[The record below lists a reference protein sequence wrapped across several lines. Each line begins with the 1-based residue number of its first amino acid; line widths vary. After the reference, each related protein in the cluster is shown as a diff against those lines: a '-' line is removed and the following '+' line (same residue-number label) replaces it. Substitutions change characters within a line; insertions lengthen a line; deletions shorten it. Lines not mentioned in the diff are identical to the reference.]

1 MGKFY
6 LIITVYLFIVIFPST
21 AQFEKNSETP
31 TYTVEKQF
39 ISVKDG
45 LASREVYCIAQD
57 QHGFIW
63 FGTKFGLNRYDG
75 KNVKLFTTQDGL
87 SSNIIVNLFVDANN
101 QLIIQH
107 GLRWA
112 PGVSSCKT
120 DVFDVNTF
128 KVHPYK
134 NEIKSSKAIKNNNW
148 IYKYIDEDI
157 IYRIGTISGNK
168 ISNEKL
174 HIGINSRIYMMP
186 GNKAQLVYF
195 EKQGLYYIEGDLTIK
210 VLNNSD
216 LFAGD
221 QGRIN
226 YFLKD
231 AMGNLWICMPQGVYK
246 IKYNRNLFYSYFTNT
261 QQSLY
266 PWPQARGICVDIDK
280 AGQKTVFANVMSS
293 LFSSTQSLKQPILGI
308 GWGIIAIKN
317 RIYYFGKDLF
327 EIDKSTLKP
336 IRIVNLFGSP
346 DEYSTCV
353 FQYSDSL
360 LYVGTSASIF
370 AYNRFTQNISVL
382 QKNSK
387 TIPDIKDVYRIVNT
401 SKGITAVAENGIYII
416 QNGKITDYFGC
427 QTKDKNKYLPITSTL
442 DIHEDKNKCLWI
454 ATNGDGLVKW
464 EWNKKGSNQKTVSYT
479 IQDGLPSMILYRI
492 EEDNSNNLW
501 VSTDDGIM
509 KFNKKTENISLFTT
523 EDGLPHHEFNRT
535 SSFKSADGWI
545 YFGGMNGVVGFNPDD
560 FRKKTENQHVPFH
573 IIGITKFSMDG
584 TSMLSW
590 SLNKSNQSIACFPSD
605 RLIKIDFAVLDYV
618 EGKKMYAYRINGVQ
632 NEEWIYTKESSISL
646 GSLPYGAYTIEIKAQ
661 LSDGTWLKN
670 TLKIP
675 IEFIPPFYLKTWF
688 VLLSV
693 LIFIGLVISAIRYR
707 SNRLKKL
714 NIKLEN
720 IITKRT
726 EDLNLA
732 LEDKD
737 ILLKEL
743 HHRVKNNLQIITGL
757 LELQKEQ
764 LTDEKAIQALN
775 EGQIRLTS
783 IALIHQNFYGGT
795 NLEKI
800 SFYAFLLNLTTHS
813 KELFENENR
822 IIEYIIHPNDITIDI
837 DNAIPLGLI
846 VNELLTN
853 SYKYIPLAQAKKSV
867 EINLLTIDNGI
878 YELIFKDNGPGLP
891 PNINFDNSQTLGL
904 KLIRGL
910 SQQIR
915 GSVTYHYDQGSV
927 FTIKFKGKPKT
938 A

>member
-6 LIITVYLFIVIFPST
+6 LIITFYLFIVIFPCT

-31 TYTVEKQF
+31 SYTVEKQF

-45 LASREVYCIAQD
+45 LASREVYCVAQD

-87 SSNIIVNLFVDANN
+87 SSNIIVNLFVDAENH
-101 QLIIQH
+101 LIIQH

-112 PGVSSCKT
+112 PHVSNGTT

-128 KVHPYK
+128 KVIPYVK
-134 NEIKSSKAIKNNNW
+134 AINPSKGIKNNNW
-148 IYKYIDEDI
+148 IYKYIDKDV
-157 IYRIGTISGNK
+157 IYKIGTISGNNTNK
-168 ISNEKL
+168 KL
-174 HIGINSRIYMMP
+174 NIESISRIYFMP
-186 GNKAQLVYF
+186 GNKAQLVYS
-195 EKQGLYYIEGDLTIK
+195 ETEGLYYVEGNVTIK
-210 VLNNSD
+210 VLNHSD
-216 LFAGD
+216 LFIGD

-231 AMGNLWICMPQGVYK
+231 AMGNLWICMPNGVYK
-246 IKYNRNLFYSYFTNT
+246 IKYKRNHFYSYFTNI

-266 PWPQARGICVDIDK
+266 PWPQARGIWVDKSCD
-280 AGQKTVFANVMSS
+280 GQNTVYASIESS
-293 LFSSTQSLKQPILGI
+293 IFSSKNNLQQIISTPA
-308 GWGIIAIKN
+308 WGILSINK
-317 RIYYFGKDLF
+317 RFYTFGFHLNEF
-327 EIDKSTLKP
+327 DKTTLKP
-336 IRIVNLFGSP
+336 IRIVNLFDSFE
-346 DEYSTCV
+346 EYSTCV
-353 FQYSDSL
+353 FQYSDSI
-360 LYVGTSASIF
+360 LYVGTTASIF
-370 AYNRFTQNISVL
+370 AYNRFTQNKSVL
-382 QKNSK
+382 EKSIKQLPAIKN
-387 TIPDIKDVYRIVNT
+387 IYRIIKT
-401 SKGITAVAENGIYII
+401 SKGITAVAENGIYVI
-416 QNGKITDYFGC
+416 QNGKITDYFGH
-427 QTKDKNKYLPITSTL
+427 QTKDKKKYLPIASTL

-464 EWNKKGSNQKTVSYT
+464 DWNKIGANQTTVSYT
-479 IQDGLPSMILYRI
+479 LQDGLPSMILYRI

-545 YFGGMNGVVGFNPDD
+545 YFGGMNGVVGFDPVD
-560 FRKKTENQHVPFH
+560 FNQKTEDQHVPFH
-573 IIGITKFSMDG
+573 IVGITKYSTDSVQVLLG
-584 TSMLSW
+584 SLS
-590 SLNKSNQSIACFPSD
+590 KSNQRIICLPSD

-618 EGKKMYAYRINGVQ
+618 EGKKIYAYRINGVQ
-632 NEEWIYTKESSISL
+632 NDKWIYTKESSISL
-646 GSLPYGAYTIEIKAQ
+646 GSLPYGSYIIEIKAQ
-661 LSDGTWLKN
+661 LADGSWLNN
-670 TLKIP
+670 TIKIP
-675 IEFIPPFYLKTWF
+675 IDFVSPFYLKRWF
-688 VLLSV
+688 VALSLVILIILILSV
-693 LIFIGLVISAIRYR
+693 IWLR
-707 SNRLKKL
+707 SKRLKKQ
-714 NIKLEN
+714 NVKLEN
-720 IITKRT
+720 VIAERT
-726 EDLNLA
+726 EDLKLA

-737 ILLKEL
+737 TLLKEL

-800 SFYAFLLNLTTHS
+800 SFYDFLMNLTTHS

-822 IIEYIIHPNDITIDI
+822 IIEYIIHPNEINIDI

-853 SYKYIPLAQAKKSV
+853 SYKYIPLVQKKKSV
-867 EINLLTIDNGI
+867 EINLQTIDNGT

-891 PNINFDNSQTLGL
+891 SYVNLDNSQTLGL

-910 SQQIR
+910 SQQIK

-927 FTIKFKGKPKT
+927 FTIRFKGKSKT
-938 A
+938 K